1 MGLRELTPWYLKIAA
16 KVALSRLP
24 VSYRTWQAVRLFS
37 HGGMERAEYA
47 YQVFR
52 KHYEAS
58 EFARKQ
64 DGFVALEIGP
74 GDGLLSAVIAASF
87 GASKCYLVDTGY
99 YAGSDLA
106 PYREITELLARL
118 NLRPPDL
125 TGAQNLSTVLE
136 RCNAVYLT
144 DGLASLKQVPAQSV
158 DFTWSHAVLEHV
170 RRHEFDAT
178 VRELRRVMARDGRS
192 SHQVDLQDH
201 LGGGLSNLRLPSR
214 WWEADWMAH
223 SGFYTNRLRFV
234 QIMQTFAS
242 ERLAVESVTIQKFA
256 SMPLRRSALA
266 LEFQGLPDEELMI
279 SGFHAVLRQ
288 A

>member
-106 PYREITELLARL
+106 PYREIAELLARL

-125 TGAQNLSTVLE
+125 TGRKTYQRSWSGVMLSISPTVWPPSR
-136 RCNAVYLT
+136 RCLRSQSILPGRTRSSSTCVAT
-144 DGLASLKQVPAQSV
+144 SSTPQSV
-158 DFTWSHAVLEHV
+158 SCA
-170 RRHEFDAT
+170 A
-178 VRELRRVMARDGRS
+178 
-192 SHQVDLQDH
+192 
-201 LGGGLSNLRLPSR
+201 
-214 WWEADWMAH
+214 
-223 SGFYTNRLRFV
+223 
-234 QIMQTFAS
+234 
-242 ERLAVESVTIQKFA
+242 
-256 SMPLRRSALA
+256 
-266 LEFQGLPDEELMI
+266 
-279 SGFHAVLRQ
+279 
-288 A
+288 